1 MIYNIDGQI
10 CNYGFCVKKKS
21 INPLIVNVLKK
32 YFNVKPELN
41 YENEKIADK
50 DKYFDVYYQDDK
62 YIVLPKFSSNI
73 TINIARNNDKKNVTI
88 DNTEYT
94 KITFSIKKF
103 KYSKETSNFE
113 FKGKLRDYQEL
124 IISEI
129 FKKFNLNPTKP
140 IQHQLSEALPKG
152 GLIKLSCG
160 GGKCLG
166 FNTPVLLYDGT
177 IKPVQDIIIGDQLMG
192 DDSMPRNILSLARG
206 REQMYKIIQDYG
218 EPYIVNASHI
228 LSLYNPKTKKIIDIS
243 VMDYL
248 KLNDIYSGPK
258 IENGKTYL
266 LSILKKFKVKGGLY
280 GFRVN
285 TIFKPKPIEL
295 EPYLVGLILGKKFI
309 NLKKNDSELFKF
321 IEKYNLIENPH
332 LPINYKTN
340 SPYIQLEVLAGLID
354 TIGTMNNELN
364 SYIINS
370 QDKQLIDDIVFI
382 LRSLNFRFTK
392 ISEYN
397 NFKLTIYDKMN
408 INIPTR
414 IKQIKFNN
422 YIDNYIDIDIDIDLE
437 NEKEK
442 EKEINLSQYN
452 FTIKYHK
459 IHVVQLKEDQ
469 YYGFE
474 IDGNKRFLLGD
485 FTVTHNTMLAIY
497 LSWVLGLKT
506 LVVTHKEFLMDQWEK
521 RIQEFT
527 TAKIG
532 RIRQNKIDVEGK
544 DIVIGMLR
552 SLSMKDYPTEIL
564 NQFGLVIYD
573 EVHHTGSRVDS
584 QALLKTSAEY
594 TIGLSAT
601 PERADGMTKVI
612 NWHVGDIL
620 YEMEKK
626 YNYRVLV
633 KKIFFRSN
641 DVLFKEKK
649 MYFQGRFAPSHTKM
663 TENLTKIQT
672 RNQLIVNFIDVLK
685 GMGRKI
691 LILSYRVEHLEYL
704 KGLVDEKIKADGESH
719 IYNSYYYMGKTKRTE
734 KDMAEKDG
742 HIIFAT
748 MQLAEEGLDIAH
760 LDTVLFAL
768 PVSIQKDKKN
778 NGKIK
783 SSKTLIQSIGRILRN
798 DTLEDLTQIPLVID
812 ISDMFSIYSGWS
824 NKRNEI
830 YEKKNWYMQNY
841 YWEDLE
847 YQFKSGQDT
856 KINPMNIILDDI
868 SDEDFIEKNLMLT
881 EEEAKKITEED
892 KSTEDK
898 LTEDKSTIATDN
910 SNNSNNSNES
920 DNDNKIDK
928 TTKLEKIKN
937 KDIKSSK
944 KKSSKQ
950 KNELENITE
959 PIVTY
964 GFGKSRC

>member
-1 MIYNIDGQI
+1 MIYNIEGQL

-21 INPLIVNVLKK
+21 VNQLIINVLKK
-32 YFNVKPELN
+32 YFSVKPELN

-73 TINIARNNDKKNVTI
+73 SINIAKNNDKKNITI
-88 DNTEYT
+88 DSIEYT
-94 KITFSIKKF
+94 KISFSIKKF

-124 IISEI
+124 IINEI
-129 FKKFNLNPTKP
+129 FKKFNLNLTKP
-140 IQHQLSEALPKG
+140 IQHQLSQSTPKG

-166 FNTPVLLYDGT
+166 FNTPILMYDGT
-177 IKPVQDIIIGDQLMG
+177 IKLVQDIEIGDMLMG
-192 DDSMPRNILSLARG
+192 DDSKPRNVLSLARG
-206 REQMYKIIQDYG
+206 REQMYKIIQEKGDSYT
-218 EPYIVNASHI
+218 VNESHI
-228 LSLYNPKTKKIIDIS
+228 LSLYNPRKNQIIDIS
-243 VMDYL
+243 VKDYL
-248 KLNDIYSGPK
+248 ELKDICDAPNGETLTK
-258 IENGKTYL
+258 I
-266 LSILKKFKVKGGLY
+266 SMKKYMVKGGLY
-280 GFRVN
+280 GFRVKTSFEEKN
-285 TIFKPKPIEL
+285 IEID
-295 EPYLVGLILGKKFI
+295 PYLVGLLLGKKFNNI
-309 NLKKNDSELFKF
+309 IKNSSELSKF
-321 IEKYNLIENPH
+321 IEKYNLIEYPH
-332 LPINYKTN
+332 IPHNYKAN
-340 SPYIQLEVLAGLID
+340 SEEIQLNILAGLID
-354 TIGTMNNELN
+354 SIGVSKYVSFVINVDTNILLQD
-364 SYIINS
+364 II
-370 QDKQLIDDIVFI
+370 FI
-382 LRSLNFRFTK
+382 CRSLG
-392 ISEYN
+392 IEY
-397 NFKLTIYDKMN
+397 LTMCPN
-408 INIPTR
+408 QTE
-414 IKQIKFNN
+414 NN
-422 YIDNYIDIDIDIDLE
+422 YFKITLFGNKILDIPVK
-437 NEKEK
+437 NEDKILQK
-442 EKEINLSQYN
+442 N
-452 FTIKYHK
+452 FFNRSSFEDKTVTTNIFEYYK
-459 IHVVQLKEDQ
+459 ITVIPMREDD

-474 IDGNKRFLLGD
+474 IDGNRRFLLGD

-521 RIQEFT
+521 RIQQFT
-527 TAKIG
+527 TAKVG
-532 RIRQNKIDVEGK
+532 RIRQNKIDVDNK

-552 SLSMKDYPTEIL
+552 SLSIKDYPTEIL

-601 PERADGMTKVI
+601 PDRADGMTKVI
-612 NWHVGDIL
+612 NWHIGDIL

-641 DVLFKEKK
+641 DLLFREKK
-649 MYFQGRFAPSHTKM
+649 MYFQGRFAPNHTAM
-663 TENLTKIQT
+663 TDNLTKIKT
-672 RNQLIVNFIDVLK
+672 RNQLIVNIIDVLK

-691 LILSYRVEHLEYL
+691 LILSYRVEHLESL
-704 KGLVDEKIKADGESH
+704 KGMIDEKIKADGESH

-748 MQLAEEGLDIAH
+748 MQLAEEGLDIGH
-760 LDTVLFAL
+760 LDTVIFAL
-768 PVSIQKDKKN
+768 PVSIQKDKKKR
-778 NGKIK
+778 GKIK
-783 SSKTLIQSIGRILRN
+783 SSKALIQSIGRILRN
-798 DTLEDLTQIPLVID
+798 DKLEDLTQIPLVVD

-847 YQFKSGQDT
+847 YQYKSGQDKNT
-856 KINPMNIILDDI
+856 NSMNVVFDDI

-881 EEEAKKITEED
+881 EEEAKKIDQED
-892 KSTEDK
+892 KS
-898 LTEDKSTIATDN
+898 DN
-910 SNNSNNSNES
+910 VTES
-920 DNDNKIDK
+920 DSSDNLDNLDKNNKLDNLDKIEKNHDLDK
-928 TTKLEKIKN
+928 D

-944 KKSSKQ
+944 KTSSKT
-950 KNELENITE
+950 KNDLENVSE
-959 PIVTY
+959 PIVSY
-964 GFGKSRC
+964 GFGKQRY